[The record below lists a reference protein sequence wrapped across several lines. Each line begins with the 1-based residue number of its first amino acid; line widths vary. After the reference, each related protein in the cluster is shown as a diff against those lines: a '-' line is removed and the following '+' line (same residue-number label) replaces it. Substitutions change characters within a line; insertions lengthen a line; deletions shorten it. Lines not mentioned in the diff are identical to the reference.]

1 MTAEQLVGMLDSW
14 SDALNLMEVV
24 DNPFLRVTRRW
35 DLHDWRAVDVPEGI
49 LFQRRDCDGD
59 VIAEVVVNYA
69 YERSQRSK
77 PARLSAA
84 VPTWMIEVGPEQD
97 AAREEVQPV
106 I

>member
-1 MTAEQLVGMLDSW
+1 MTAEQLVGMLESW

-24 DNPFLRVTRRW
+24 GSPFLRVTSRW
-35 DLHDWRAVDVPEGI
+35 DLHDWQASDVPDGI
-49 LFQRRDCDGD
+49 LFQRRDGAGD
-59 VIAEVVVNYA
+59 VIAEVMVNYA
-69 YERSQRSK
+69 YERRRRLG

-84 VPTWMIEVGPEQD
+84 VPTWMIEVGPEQI

>member
-1 MTAEQLVGMLDSW
+1 MTAEQLVGILESW

-24 DNPFLRVTRRW
+24 GNPFLRVTNRW
-35 DLHDWRAVDVPEGI
+35 DLHDWRAVDRPDGI
-49 LFQRRDCDGD
+49 LFQRRDGAGA

-69 YERSQRSK
+69 DERRQRLG

-84 VPTWMIEVGPEQD
+84 VPTWMIEVGPEQPT
-97 AAREEVQPV
+97 AREEVQPV